1 MNHTSL
7 PMSPSVFYSFLV
19 GLIQEKPCISSL
31 SASIS
36 RSPGLFL
43 APGGSPE
50 SLVEPQIVSA

>member
-1 MNHTSL
+1 MSHTSL
-7 PMSPSVFYSFLV
+7 PMSPSVFWLV
-19 GLIQEKPCISSL
+19 GLIQEKHCISSL

-50 SLVEPQIVSA
+50 SLVEPQIVPA